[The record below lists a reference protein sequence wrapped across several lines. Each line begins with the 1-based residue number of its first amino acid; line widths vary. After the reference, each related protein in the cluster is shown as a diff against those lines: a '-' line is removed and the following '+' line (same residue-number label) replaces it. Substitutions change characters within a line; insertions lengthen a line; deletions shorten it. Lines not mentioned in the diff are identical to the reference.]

1 MTVPGT
7 STRLWHSEKGT
18 RASKKNLSKMRHLP
32 FHTVLASLNNRRYM
46 TQNQRVQPRTQNNIL
61 HLLVSAILFLHR
73 APQALV
79 GSEVRSVALSAAVLG
94 RPPSAVVV
102 ASLEGNPMGG
112 AEKRDANYF
121 GKKAITIARAPSV
134 IDHGVGP
141 QRLCVCPPVGIW
153 VGVGLWAR
161 GAQKSCCPHKFGLGV
176 CWSYKKTANKEWW
189 LLWQKVLM
197 EPRD

>member
-1 MTVPGT
+1 MP
-7 STRLWHSEKGT
+7 TRERCLCWLEIIKEKYSLAFCKAT
-18 RASKKNLSKMRHLP
+18 TASKKNLSKMRHLP

-46 TQNQRVQPRTQNNIL
+46 TQNQRGVQPRTQNNIL

-121 GKKAITIARAPSV
+121 GKEAITIARAPSV

-141 QRLCVCPPVGIW
+141 QRLCVCVRLLAYEW
-153 VGVGLWAR
+153 VWDCEHGGT
-161 GAQKSCCPHKFGLGV
+161 QKSCCPHKFGLGV
-176 CWSYKKTANKEWW
+176 CWSYKKTANKE
-189 LLWQKVLM
+189 
-197 EPRD
+197 